1 MNEFKKLNGRFDRL
15 EHKIDDQTSQ
25 ITHVIRDSQLT
36 QYLSPLEATNG
47 IYDNFVEHN
56 STFHFHQL
64 KDRFQINIDNIVGLE
79 RVIGQFF
86 EAFMDVHGNF
96 GVLFDVYMN
105 IVATLSKLKMA
116 FGAGCVDKCKNDN
129 GHIRSKCNSLCFEDD
144 QM

>member
-56 STFHFHQL
+56 STLHFHEL